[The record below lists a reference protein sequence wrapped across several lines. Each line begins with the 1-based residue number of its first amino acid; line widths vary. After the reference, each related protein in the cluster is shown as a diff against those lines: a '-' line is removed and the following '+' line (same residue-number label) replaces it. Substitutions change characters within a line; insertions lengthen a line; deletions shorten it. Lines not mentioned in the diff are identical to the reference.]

1 MLTVRRRHIS
11 AAQAFERYAMENRP
25 KILSIDDNDANQKLV
40 ARILSGE
47 YDVKTAMSGSS
58 GIEALVTFKPDAIL
72 LDVDMPTLDGLRLC
86 RMIRSEPLF
95 ASTPILFVSGL
106 DSHEDQARGFQAG
119 GDDYISKP
127 INIEQLKQ
135 KLHFN
140 LARALLLD
148 QQSSASNDS
157 LALGQNIQILHD
169 CLLEMIAFSGT
180 ISELGQ
186 FVLHTLEQLGL
197 KGALYLHLTGETC
210 SSIGPLTDLE
220 TILLQQATRPYP
232 SEYSARYLWGSE
244 NLGVIIQN
252 MPLARHE
259 QYQPLVQ
266 IIFTLLSAAH
276 RKITTLLKISHNK
289 VLPATTALRIPHT
302 ASVQLHGYKL
312 EYAVEELEQSS
323 EQTLARVCQQLQEL
337 IQEPG
342 RSPQEQRQLR
352 ALLDDCMRTRLA
364 IYDHCLEIQSQHSH
378 IMGQLGARVAED

>member
-1 MLTVRRRHIS
+1 
-11 AAQAFERYAMENRP
+11 MENRP

-72 LDVDMPTLDGLRLC
+72 LDIDMPTLDGLRLC
-86 RMIRSEPLF
+86 RMIRAEPLF

-127 INIEQLKQ
+127 INVEQLKQ

-140 LARALLLD
+140 LERALLLD

-169 CLLEMIAFSGT
+169 CLLEMIGFNGSV
-180 ISELGQ
+180 SDLGQ
-186 FVLHTLEQLGL
+186 FVLHTLEKLGL

-266 IIFTLLSAAH
+266 IISTLLNAAH
-276 RKITTLLKISHNK
+276 RKITDLLKTVRNK
-289 VLPATTALRIPHT
+289 MSTSTGALRSPNT
-302 ASVQLHGYKL
+302 ASIQLHGYKL

-323 EQTLARVCQQLQEL
+323 EQTLARVCQHIQEL
-337 IQEPG
+337 THEPG
-342 RSPQEQRQLR
+342 KSPQEQQRLR

-364 IYDHCLEIQSQHSH
+364 IYDHCLEIQSQYSH
-378 IMGQLGARVAED
+378 IMGQLGVKVAQD

>member
-1 MLTVRRRHIS
+1 
-11 AAQAFERYAMENRP
+11 MENRP

-40 ARILSGE
+40 SRILSGDYE
-47 YDVKTAMSGSS
+47 VKTAMSGSS

-86 RMIRSEPLF
+86 RMIRAEPLF

-106 DSHEDQARGFQAG
+106 DSREDQARGFQAG

-127 INIEQLKQ
+127 INIDQLKQ

-140 LARALLLD
+140 LERALLLD

-157 LALGQNIQILHD
+157 LALGQNVQTLHD
-169 CLLEMIAFSGT
+169 YLLELIAFNSGV
-180 ISELGQ
+180 SELGQ
-186 FVLHTLEQLGL
+186 LVLSTLDKLGL
-197 KGALYLHLTGETC
+197 KGAVYLHLTGETC

-232 SEYSARYLWGSE
+232 AEYSARYLWGSE
-244 NLGVIIQN
+244 NLAVIIQN

-266 IIFTLLSAAH
+266 IIATLLNAAH
-276 RKITTLLKISHNK
+276 RKLTTLLKSAHHK
-289 VLPATTALRIPHT
+289 MMPAPRSLNA

-323 EQTLARVCQQLQEL
+323 EQTLARVCQHLQEL
-337 IQEPG
+337 SHASG
-342 RSPQEQRQLR
+342 KSHQEQQRLR
-352 ALLDDCMRTRLA
+352 ALLDDCMRIRLA

-378 IMGQLGARVAED
+378 IMGQLGIKVAQD